1 MGAAHGA
8 SLTQLGALVKSPQ
21 RSARCLLDQ
30 TALHLPESARVHD
43 RRQVPH
49 PVRRLIL
56 AESVVIHVIHE
67 VDLLAVRLDPTTD
80 ERLTRLANETGR
92 SKSYYVKQ
100 AIDAFLEN
108 REDYL
113 LALSVLERDE
123 PRKPI
128 ADVRRAL
135 GLDD

>member
-1 MGAAHGA
+1 M
-8 SLTQLGALVKSPQ
+8 
-21 RSARCLLDQ
+21 
-30 TALHLPESARVHD
+30 
-43 RRQVPH
+43 
-49 PVRRLIL
+49 I
-56 AESVVIHVIHE
+56 
-67 VDLLAVRLDPTTD
+67 AVRLDPTTD

-100 AIDAFLEN
+100 AIDAFLED

-113 LALSVLERDE
+113 LALAVLERDE

>member
-1 MGAAHGA
+1 M
-8 SLTQLGALVKSPQ
+8 
-21 RSARCLLDQ
+21 
-30 TALHLPESARVHD
+30 
-43 RRQVPH
+43 
-49 PVRRLIL
+49 I
-56 AESVVIHVIHE
+56 
-67 VDLLAVRLDPTTD
+67 AVRLDPTTD

-100 AIDAFLEN
+100 AIDAFLED

-113 LALSVLERDE
+113 LAPAVLERDE

>member
-1 MGAAHGA
+1 M
-8 SLTQLGALVKSPQ
+8 
-21 RSARCLLDQ
+21 
-30 TALHLPESARVHD
+30 
-43 RRQVPH
+43 
-49 PVRRLIL
+49 
-56 AESVVIHVIHE
+56 
-67 VDLLAVRLDPTTD
+67 LAVRLDPTTD

>member
-1 MGAAHGA
+1 M
-8 SLTQLGALVKSPQ
+8 
-21 RSARCLLDQ
+21 
-30 TALHLPESARVHD
+30 
-43 RRQVPH
+43 
-49 PVRRLIL
+49 I
-56 AESVVIHVIHE
+56 
-67 VDLLAVRLDPTTD
+67 AVRLDPTTD

-100 AIDAFLEN
+100 AIDAFLED

>member
-1 MGAAHGA
+1 M
-8 SLTQLGALVKSPQ
+8 
-21 RSARCLLDQ
+21 
-30 TALHLPESARVHD
+30 
-43 RRQVPH
+43 
-49 PVRRLIL
+49 I
-56 AESVVIHVIHE
+56 
-67 VDLLAVRLDPTTD
+67 AVRLDPTTD

-92 SKSYYVKQ
+92 SKSYYEKQ
-100 AIDAFLEN
+100 AIDAFLED

-113 LALSVLERDE
+113 LALAVLERDE